1 VSATVAAGPGGE
13 DGPELKLWL
22 GISLAL
28 HLLLAVAG
36 FIYGAVRPFEEP
48 EELRPVAVEFA
59 APEPPA
65 QARGE
70 RPGPAP
76 DPVPAPPEP
85 APTPLPPTPP
95 RPEPPQPAPPPPPPP
110 PAPAPAPT
118 PVPPAPV
125 PPAPVPPAA
134 APPIA
139 AAPPPVAPTPARPTT
154 PPVPVV
160 PDGTLPPPPAPP
172 VPRPTP
178 PTPTPAAPSVTP
190 PTPAPP
196 RPATPTPPA
205 ATPARPEPA
214 LPLPPPPAP
223 PPPNPAQTP
232 GTGQTPPVARPE
244 ERSNAVLSTLERLRA
259 VQAQQAPP
267 TGRPN
272 PQAGRP
278 TQGGGAPTGTDL
290 LNAGERG
297 AIGERIGECWR
308 VDPGMLGLADMRVSL
323 VAIVDRAGVIRNV
336 LPGPDGVPGDPRG
349 QTLYERARRALLDP
363 ACSPLPVPA
372 GRLTAAENRFQF
384 NFSPRGFIR

>member
-1 VSATVAAGPGGE
+1 
-13 DGPELKLWL
+13 
-22 GISLAL
+22 
-28 HLLLAVAG
+28 
-36 FIYGAVRPFEEP
+36 
-48 EELRPVAVEFA
+48 
-59 APEPPA
+59 
-65 QARGE
+65 
-70 RPGPAP
+70 
-76 DPVPAPPEP
+76 
-85 APTPLPPTPP
+85 
-95 RPEPPQPAPPPPPPP
+95 
-110 PAPAPAPT
+110 
-118 PVPPAPV
+118 
-125 PPAPVPPAA
+125 VPPAA

>member
-1 VSATVAAGPGGE
+1 MSATVAAGPGGE

-223 PPPNPAQTP
+223 PPPNPAPTP

>member
-118 PVPPAPV
+118 PV